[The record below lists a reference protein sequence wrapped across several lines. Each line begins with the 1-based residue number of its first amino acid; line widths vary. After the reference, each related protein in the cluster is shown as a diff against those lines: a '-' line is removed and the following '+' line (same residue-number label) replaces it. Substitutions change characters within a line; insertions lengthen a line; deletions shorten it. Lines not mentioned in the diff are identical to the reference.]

1 MEGGLTADGMQILP
15 IELLAKTAW
24 QMGLTTGA
32 VVHVFNRWQWAEAD
46 FTLGHQTVRLPK
58 DALAV
63 RRQDQYQVIPR
74 RKAYYPPVQRNN
86 AAVTYYSAMGTL
98 VELAVDTATG
108 QVELLNHHSL
118 LECGNQIVPELVS
131 GQIQGGLAMGIGH
144 ALHEYL
150 PLYEEG
156 PGNGT

>member
-46 FTLGHQTVRLPK
+46 FTLGHQTVRLPI

-108 QVELLNHHSL
+108 HVDLLNHHSI

-144 ALHEYL
+144 ALHGDW
-150 PLYEEG
+150 PCFA
-156 PGNGT
+156 